1 MNIYENTKILIES
14 GNYEKEDILKKLD
27 IYLLLNRITIEQYQE
42 LVEMMNKWA

>member
-42 LVEMMNKWA
+42 LVELMNK